1 MLREGLWKNRRL
13 SYLRAGW
20 DLARQS
26 SVGLGKAEL
35 GGEAEKRLSQGLGVV
50 RRVLQYSH

>member
-20 DLARQS
+20 GLARQS